1 MIREALQVMLRVR
14 SIRSVEEE
22 SMMVLTKKLFPREIA
37 AAGRER
43 RVGDGLWNGGKTRG
57 SVGL

>member
-22 SMMVLTKKLFPREIA
+22 SKMVLTKKLFPREIA

-43 RVGDGLWNGGKTRG
+43 RVGDGL
-57 SVGL
+57 